1 MKKLTLPIVL
11 LLPLAAMAATETP
24 DTARTK
30 QLEEVVVEG
39 DLTRTDARR
48 TVYTPTTRQK
58 NAAQTA
64 TDLLGRMS
72 IPQIRIDNE
81 STVLT
86 AAGNPVA
93 IYIDYLPATRQDIEG
108 MRMADVRNVE
118 YLDFPSDPRFQ
129 NNQHVVNF
137 IMQRYEYGGYVKLY
151 GLEQFIANNGRLNA
165 FAKLQY
171 KRMTYDLAAGG
182 SYTNTPHTGSELTE
196 TFRLPRHHT
205 PDKVFERL
213 SETTSAKYKNNDYWT
228 TFRALYSTDKVT
240 MSNLLAADF
249 DHTPVNRTSGRVSYI
264 PAEFS
269 ENPYTSTSSNRVNS
283 LTYSGY
289 WNFSLPKGNSLNVSP
304 YYSYSHTNSASD
316 YTEQNVGQYLNG
328 ARDNSH
334 QFKATLTYSH
344 DFGRAGQLDIYGQ
357 AIVTANN
364 TRYRGTSD
372 VSDHARTYRFGPGAG
387 YSISAGNFYGHAG
400 FGLLYD
406 RSSYEWADRS
416 DKVKEHN
423 STPWFDLSLQY
434 SFLRRHRISLEFH
447 HMRSVPSSSYRS
459 AAVVQ
464 SNPLF
469 SYTGN
474 PALVPYKSY
483 DPGITYSFFPNN
495 KYSIAVYAYGWIV
508 DDRYVYDYEA
518 HADGILRIIRQ
529 PVAGYAQGNFGVNLG
544 TRQLGGKLQA
554 NVYLYEYAAHNGAP
568 YSWTKSSFH
577 YSVRVNYYAG
587 AWNFGA
593 QYRSAGAYADG
604 CMVGT
609 WMKSKDYYYLSAGW
623 SNSAWNVRLTAHNFA
638 RWNWRGNHGIMHS
651 AHYDYDQWEFG
662 TGYHASI
669 ALSATYTF
677 GYGKK
682 IKQGNEAG
690 QQSGVGS
697 GILK

>member
-1 MKKLTLPIVL
+1 
-11 LLPLAAMAATETP
+11 
-24 DTARTK
+24 
-30 QLEEVVVEG
+30 
-39 DLTRTDARR
+39 
-48 TVYTPTTRQK
+48 
-58 NAAQTA
+58 
-64 TDLLGRMS
+64 
-72 IPQIRIDNE
+72 
-81 STVLT
+81 
-86 AAGNPVA
+86 
-93 IYIDYLPATRQDIEG
+93 
-108 MRMADVRNVE
+108 
-118 YLDFPSDPRFQ
+118 
-129 NNQHVVNF
+129 
-137 IMQRYEYGGYVKLY
+137 
-151 GLEQFIANNGRLNA
+151 
-165 FAKLQY
+165 
-171 KRMTYDLAAGG
+171 
-182 SYTNTPHTGSELTE
+182 
-196 TFRLPRHHT
+196 
-205 PDKVFERL
+205 
-213 SETTSAKYKNNDYWT
+213 
-228 TFRALYSTDKVT
+228 
-240 MSNLLAADF
+240 
-249 DHTPVNRTSGRVSYI
+249 
-264 PAEFS
+264 
-269 ENPYTSTSSNRVNS
+269 
-283 LTYSGY
+283 
-289 WNFSLPKGNSLNVSP
+289 
-304 YYSYSHTNSASD
+304 
-316 YTEQNVGQYLNG
+316 
-328 ARDNSH
+328 
-334 QFKATLTYSH
+334 
-344 DFGRAGQLDIYGQ
+344 
-357 AIVTANN
+357 
-364 TRYRGTSD
+364 
-372 VSDHARTYRFGPGAG
+372 
-387 YSISAGNFYGHAG
+387 
-400 FGLLYD
+400 
-406 RSSYEWADRS
+406 
-416 DKVKEHN
+416 
-423 STPWFDLSLQY
+423 
-434 SFLRRHRISLEFH
+434 
-447 HMRSVPSSSYRS
+447 MRSVPSSSYRS

-568 YSWTKSSFH
+568 YSWTKSSFN